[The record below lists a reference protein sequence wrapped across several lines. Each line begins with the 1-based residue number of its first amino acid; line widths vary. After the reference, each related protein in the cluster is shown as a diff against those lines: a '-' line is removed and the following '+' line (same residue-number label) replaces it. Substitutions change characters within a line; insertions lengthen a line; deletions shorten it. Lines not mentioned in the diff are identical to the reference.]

1 MDAAGACDFGVNDDI
16 CLVGA
21 VTAGW
26 VTEVDD
32 SLGTVEDA
40 WVVAVFG
47 CVSCDDCNGVWPVG
61 VGAAVTLWIRA
72 GGG

>member
-26 VTEVDD
+26 VTEVEI
-32 SLGTVEDA
+32 GRA
-40 WVVAVFG
+40 
-47 CVSCDDCNGVWPVG
+47 SCRERV
-61 VGAAVTLWIRA
+61 
-72 GGG
+72 